1 MYFTEHGSHFTDS
14 LMKFNNARSINDQ
27 FIPDDDSS
35 NITSRLNTV
44 DLLVK
49 VACFV
54 RMVSNIFNF
63 KMSLT
68 ELVSKRKSTVLTLP
82 LQ

>member
-1 MYFTEHGSHFTDS
+1 
-14 LMKFNNARSINDQ
+14 MKFNNARSINDQ
-27 FIPDDDSS
+27 LIPDDDSS
-35 NITSRLNTV
+35 NITSRNTNCGISTV

-63 KMSLT
+63 KMSLSD
-68 ELVSKRKSTVLTLP
+68 LVSKRKSTVLTLP